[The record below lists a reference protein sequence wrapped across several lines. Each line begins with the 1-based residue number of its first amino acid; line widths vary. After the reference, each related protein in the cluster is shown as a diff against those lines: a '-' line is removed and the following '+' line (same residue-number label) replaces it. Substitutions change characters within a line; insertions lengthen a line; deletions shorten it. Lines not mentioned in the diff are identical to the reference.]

1 MAKPEVTGAQRL
13 LIDLGAT
20 NARFALQRA
29 GAAPEQSMRISVRAQ
44 PNRQWQ
50 ATTRLMYRFEVGPGK
65 AVGLMLFGMRRIAG
79 RF

>member
-44 PNRQWQ
+44 PDLIG
-50 ATTRLMYRFEVGPGK
+50 AIRFYLAEIDQE
-65 AVGLMLFGMRRIAG
+65 ALRASDFRFGHDG
-79 RF
+79 STW